1 LSRGPDADA
10 TEINQTMNT
19 VRVPGKVMLSGEYA
33 VLDGAAA
40 IMLPVQRFLTA
51 TRVPAGPAGGYG
63 PVVAAA
69 RDIEIPALAEHE
81 ADAGVPHLVFDRSQL
96 VSRQPDG
103 RELKLGLGLSA
114 AEAVGTIALRY
125 ECAGLPWLNYWRDV
139 AGLAMDAHRS
149 AQQGLGSGADIA
161 ACAYGRPLR
170 YRLKDGGFQV
180 EDLPDSKS
188 NPRVS
193 LNLAWT
199 GQPADTRDQVRRYCA
214 WRDRRGS
221 EAELLCARLR
231 EYSDELAQRWFSS
244 ELGELIECIDEH
256 ATLMDEIS
264 AAAGLSYRVPAHAR
278 LEAWARRHG
287 GRAKPTGA
295 GGGDMVL
302 LVGELPLQQLGELE
316 IIPITR
322 TAP

>member
-1 LSRGPDADA
+1 
-10 TEINQTMNT
+10 MNT
-19 VRVPGKVMLSGEYA
+19 VRIPGKVMLSGEYA

-40 IMLPVQRFLTA
+40 VMLSVPRYLTA
-51 TRVPAGPAGGYG
+51 TRVPAEPVGGYG

-69 RDIEIPALAEHE
+69 RELEIPALAEHE
-81 ADAGVPHLVFDRSQL
+81 ADVGVPHLEFDRSPL

-139 AGLAMDAHRS
+139 AQLAMDAHRS

-180 EDLPDSKS
+180 EDLPETKS
-188 NPRVS
+188 NARVP
-193 LNLAWT
+193 LCLAWT
-199 GQPADTRDQVRRYCA
+199 GQPADTRDQVRRYCD
-214 WRDRRGS
+214 WRDRRSS
-221 EAELLCARLR
+221 EAELLCERLR
-231 EYSDELAQRWFSS
+231 ECSDELARCWFSS
-244 ELGELIECIDEH
+244 PFRELVERIDEH
-256 ATLMDEIS
+256 AALMDEIS
-264 AAAGLSYRVPAHAR
+264 AAAGLGYRVPAHAR

-302 LVGELPLQQLGELE
+302 LVGDLPLQQLGEQLL
-316 IIPITR
+316 IPLHVV
-322 TAP
+322 